1 MLWAIDVGNT
11 QTVVGIYDGD
21 RWRAT
26 WRVQTDRER
35 TEDEL
40 IATLRTLC
48 DHAGVAFVADGLVVC
63 SVVPSTDIVWERFA
77 ARGLSVAARFLRT
90 GDQVGVVVDYN
101 PPQAVGADRI
111 ANALAALERFK
122 TACIVVDFGTATTF
136 DTVDHRGHY
145 VGGAI
150 HPGPMVALE
159 SLAGRTAKLPLFAL
173 ETPPHAIGTDTVSSL
188 QSGFMFGYAGAIDAV
203 TKRIKAELQGPVKV
217 VSTGGLGNLFLS
229 LCEEV
234 EEHDPLLTLEGLR
247 LAWDRAL
254 RI

>member
-11 QTVVGIYDGD
+11 QTVVGIHDGE
-21 RWRAT
+21 RWRAQ
-26 WRVQTDRER
+26 WRLQSDRER

-48 DHAGVAFVADGLVVC
+48 DHAGLAFVAEGFVVC
-63 SVVPSTDIVWERFA
+63 SVVPSIDVVWERFA
-77 ARGLSVAARFLRT
+77 ARGLSVAARFLRN
-90 GDQVGVVVDYN
+90 GAQVGVQVDYN
-101 PPQAVGADRI
+101 PPHAVGADRI
-111 ANALAALERFK
+111 ANALAAWDRYG

-150 HPGPMVALE
+150 QPGPMVALE

-173 ETPPHAIGTDTVSSL
+173 ETPQKAIGTDTVSSL

-203 TKRIKAELQGPVKV
+203 ARRIKAELQGPVKV
-217 VSTGGLGNLFLS
+217 VSTGGLGGLFLP
-229 LCEEV
+229 LCEEI
-234 EEHDPLLTLEGLR
+234 EAHEPLLTLDGLR

-254 RI
+254 RV